1 MAKKIADQKNQKLE
15 KAGYISKIK
24 GKGRI
29 LSPKGRSFMDNTS
42 KEVIDKIKSYY
53 PGLEKY

>member
-1 MAKKIADQKNQKLE
+1 M
-15 KAGYISKIK
+15 
-24 GKGRI
+24 

-42 KEVIDKIKSYY
+42 KEVMDHMDHIKSYY